1 MTVKHSKSC
10 QKISYESLFDL
21 IRPGDRIF
29 ISSGSATPMKTISMI
44 MESDHANLFDLEII
58 QFVLPERRFLPTDR
72 HPLKYR
78 WKTFS
83 VGEAIAQGL
92 QEGKADFIPSN
103 FAEIPY
109 LFHSDS
115 LDVKVA
121 IIQTSPPDS
130 KGFLNLG
137 VVADVAD
144 LVIKNAPISIAEINP
159 NVPITHGETSVHI
172 NQFDYFM
179 ESDQP
184 LLIRTDLPHDAIT
197 DRIGWHVSNIIED
210 DSTVA
215 LHLGS
220 IFNAIANHLKSKKNI
235 RICSHAISDWAIDL
249 VESGALAFDR
259 GIEHQGIIMASGCI
273 GSAKLYDYVNNN
285 PFFDFVPLVRA
296 SYQSFLPTI
305 PRLVSII
312 DARSVDITGNAI
324 VLNFRDYFLPG
335 FEGKLNFSMAA
346 TMSRNGKSVV
356 AVRSLDKDGK
366 SNIVIAHDGSDQVR
380 STLGTTRYVVTEYG
394 VANIAG
400 KSIRERTLSIID
412 IAHPDHRDALIKQA
426 KDMGLIYE
434 DQIYVTK
441 HAADYPLS
449 IETVKT
455 FANNQ
460 EIKFRPIKP
469 SDEDMMR
476 RLFYGFSDESKYL
489 RYFTPIRVMPHI
501 KMQPYVNIDYNT
513 ILSIVGTIQH
523 KGRERIVAEAR
534 YAYDKGRD
542 QYEMAFVVDDE
553 FQGMGIAKFM
563 LNYLFSIALDR
574 GIKTLYAVMM
584 PQNTHMSKVFE
595 SMQIKPEVIETDEEV
610 EYVFN
615 LSPAIQI

>member
-1 MTVKHSKSC
+1 
-10 QKISYESLFDL
+10 
-21 IRPGDRIF
+21 
-29 ISSGSATPMKTISMI
+29 
-44 MESDHANLFDLEII
+44 MEADHANLYDLEII
-58 QFVLPERRFLPTDR
+58 QLVLPEIRFLLTDGNP
-72 HPLKYR
+72 HKYR

-83 VGEAIAQGL
+83 VGEAIAHGMRA
-92 QEGKADFIPSN
+92 GKVDFIPST

-115 LDVKVA
+115 LNVKVA

-137 VVADVAD
+137 IVADVVD

-172 NQFDYFM
+172 NQFDYFT

-184 LLIRTDLPHDAIT
+184 LLGIDVLDHGNDDIA
-197 DRIGWHVSNIIED
+197 DRIGWHVGNIIED
-210 DSTVA
+210 GSTIA
-215 LHLGS
+215 IHFGS
-220 IFNAIANHLKSKKNI
+220 IYSAIANHLKSKKNI
-235 RICSHAISDWAIDL
+235 RICSHTVSDWAIGL
-249 VESGALAFDR
+249 IESGALALDR
-259 GIEHQGIIMASGCI
+259 GIEHQGIIMTSSCF
-273 GSAKLYDYVNNN
+273 GSARLYDYVNNN
-285 PFFDFVPLVRA
+285 PFFDFVPLFRA
-296 SYQSFLPTI
+296 SYQASLPNI

-312 DARSVDITGNAI
+312 NAHSVDITGNAV
-324 VLNFRDYFLPG
+324 VLNPGDYFLPG

-346 TMSRNGKSVV
+346 TMSRNGKSIVT
-356 AVRSLDKDGK
+356 VRSLDKKGN
-366 SNIVIAHDGSDQVR
+366 SNIVISHEGRQQVR

-394 VANIAG
+394 IASIAG
-400 KSIRERTLSIID
+400 KSIRERTLAIID
-412 IAHPDHRDALIKQA
+412 IAHPDHREALIRQA
-426 KDMGLIYE
+426 KETGLIYK

-441 HAADYPLS
+441 HASDYPFSL
-449 IETVKT
+449 ETVKT

-476 RLFYGFSDESKYL
+476 RLFYGFSDKSKYM

-523 KGRERIVAEAR
+523 KGSEKIIAEAR
-534 YAYDKGRD
+534 YALDEEQD
-542 QYEMAFVVDDE
+542 QYEMAFVVVDE

-563 LNYLFSIALDR
+563 LNYLISIARDR
-574 GIKTLYAVMM
+574 GIKNLYAVMM
-584 PQNTHMSKVFE
+584 PHNTRMAKVFE
-595 SMQIKPEVIETDEEV
+595 STQIKREVTETDEEV
-610 EYVFN
+610 EYIFD
-615 LSPAIQI
+615 LSPAK